1 MTFDTTISQL
11 ITTLGLPVGLIIL
24 RTSAIMM
31 VLPVFGDQSIPP
43 RVKLVMGLVTG
54 FSLAGVMGNEVS
66 VPDQHIYRLIII
78 EVVNGILI
86 GTLFRYFVLGLQTA
100 GTIAA
105 QSFSIAQTNS
115 MMADAP
121 MPALGQFLLMG
132 ALALLLHSGFATQV
146 IVILKNSYRTVPLGV
161 LPTPAWLI
169 DHILY
174 LSDFIFDMALKLALP
189 FCTAALLYNLILGAA
204 NRVMPQ
210 LMVMLVGAPA
220 GMLAMLGILTAASPI
235 IIDSWVSSVMRF
247 SQGGLP

>member
-1 MTFDTTISQL
+1 MTFDASLSQL
-11 ITTLGLPVGLIIL
+11 ITTLGLPAGLIIL

-43 RVKLVMGLVTG
+43 RVKLVMGLATG
-54 FSLAGVMGNEVS
+54 FSLAGVMGDQVS
-66 VPDQHIYRLIII
+66 LPDQHIYSLIII
-78 EVVNGILI
+78 EIFNGLLI
-86 GTLFRYFVLGLQTA
+86 GTLFRFFVLGLQTA

-105 QSFSIAQTNS
+105 QSFSIAQTNA

-132 ALALLLHSGFATQV
+132 AFALLLHSGFASQV
-146 IVILKNSYRTVPLGV
+146 IVILKNSYTTVPMGV

-174 LSDFIFDMALKLALP
+174 LTDFIFDMAVKLALP

-220 GMLAMLGILTAASPI
+220 GMFAMLAILAAASPI
-235 IIDSWVSSVMRF
+235 IIDFWVTSVLRF
-247 SQGGLP
+247 GQGGLP